1 MIDKRLAAKAVHTLL
16 ATATGKP
23 VGDGRMPQ
31 ADPPYYLLYV
41 VDTTVSGAPFTD
53 DSEDMSIVVQV
64 TSVSGPDPTKP
75 GTSGTQD
82 QALWMSDKARRAFL
96 ARDPATGE
104 WINPLVLP
112 GVKNTARSVE
122 IEPGGT
128 SDPNDAIINDV
139 QRFRFDLTPA

>member
-1 MIDKRLAAKAVHTLL
+1 VIDKRLAAKAVHALL

-41 VDTTVSGAPFTD
+41 VDTTVTGAPLAD
-53 DSEDMSIVVQV
+53 DNEDMTLIVQV
-64 TSVSGPDPTKP
+64 TSVSGPDPAKP
-75 GTSGTQD
+75 GSSGTLE
-82 QALWMSDKARRAFL
+82 QAMWMADKARRAFL

-104 WINPLVLP
+104 WVNPLVLD

-139 QRFRFDLTPA
+139 QRFRFDLTGA